1 VIKTLLTILATRQII
16 VVKQRAGMKPAKRG
30 NVIKSRR
37 NALKLGLGG
46 TLLVASG
53 RPAFAREKVV
63 IYTGLSEADFNK
75 TVHDEFTRQTGID
88 VEMLVIPAAGA
99 QVARIRAEKAR
110 PRADVVVSQTI
121 PFMQSMVKDGLLLPY
136 KAKAETPEYLQ
147 KGYADPD
154 GFWHGWFALTPAL
167 FWNTR
172 RFEADP
178 VLQGVKPPATWDDL
192 LNPAFK
198 GKVALPS
205 PQTTAIGYVLLATQV
220 FRLGEQNAWEYERKL
235 NANISQW
242 TASPQLMV
250 TLVEQGEA
258 AVGAGWSSDVLNSK
272 VAHGQALNFVL
283 PPQDAVIV
291 HTAGI
296 IKGGP
301 NPDGAGKYIDFLQ
314 TDFAQAANAK
324 MGFRAGLNPDVPPP
338 QGAPPLT
345 SLDTV
350 KYDTD
355 WATANYDRLPKQ
367 WARELG
373 Q

>member
-1 VIKTLLTILATRQII
+1 
-16 VVKQRAGMKPAKRG
+16 M
-30 NVIKSRR
+30 
-37 NALKLGLGG
+37 
-46 TLLVASG
+46 
-53 RPAFAREKVV
+53 
-63 IYTGLSEADFNK
+63 
-75 TVHDEFTRQTGID
+75 
-88 VEMLVIPAAGA
+88 
-99 QVARIRAEKAR
+99 
-110 PRADVVVSQTI
+110 
-121 PFMQSMVKDGLLLPY
+121 
-136 KAKAETPEYLQ
+136 
-147 KGYADPD
+147 
-154 GFWHGWFALTPAL
+154 
-167 FWNTR
+167 
-172 RFEADP
+172 
-178 VLQGVKPPATWDDL
+178 

-220 FRLGEQNAWEYERKL
+220 FRLGEQKAWDYERKL
-235 NANISQW
+235 NGNIAQW

-272 VAHGQALNFVL
+272 VAHGQALDFVL

-296 IKGGP
+296 IRGGP
-301 NPDGAGKYIDFLQ
+301 NPESARKYIDFLQ

-324 MGFRAGLNPDVPPP
+324 YGFRAGLDPDVAPPE
-338 QGAPPLT
+338 GAPPLT
-345 SLDTV
+345 AIDAV

-367 WARELG
+367 WAHELG